1 MSVTHTATDEAS
13 LETAIA
19 TAIQAITPRLTEGQD
34 AGWIWEEGNRDVP
47 TAIAHRAFTIQWG
60 NPVDVLSVFGAPD
73 KHAQGVEVSIV
84 THYRNI
90 RRERL
95 GIHLNADIRDL
106 WKCLHD
112 NTEIRG
118 GANEIAGLIMV
129 ETTRTFTDL
138 GDGVWSHDFTIPFL
152 TTR

>member
-1 MSVTHTATDEAS
+1 MPFAHTATDEDS

-34 AGWIWEEGNRDVP
+34 AGWVWQEGNRSVP
-47 TAIAHRAFTIQWG
+47 TAQAHRRFTIQWG
-60 NPVDVLSVFGAPD
+60 NPVDALTVFGGKD
-73 KHAQGVEVSIV
+73 QHAQGVELSIV

-90 RRERL
+90 RRERI

-112 NTEIRG
+112 NTEGRG
-118 GANEIAGLIMV
+118 GSNEIAGLIMV
-129 ETTRTFTDL
+129 ERDRSFSDVDE
-138 GDGVWSHDFTIPFL
+138 GAWSHDFIIHFM